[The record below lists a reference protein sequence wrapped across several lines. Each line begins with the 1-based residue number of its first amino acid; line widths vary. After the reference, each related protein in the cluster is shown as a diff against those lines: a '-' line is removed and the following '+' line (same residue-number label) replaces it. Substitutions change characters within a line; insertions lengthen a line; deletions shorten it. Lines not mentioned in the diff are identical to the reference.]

1 MTISSINRR
10 FDFIGNGATAV
21 YPFTNMK
28 IFSKTDLLVTQ
39 RDTDDTELT
48 LTVDV
53 DYTVTGVGDTAG
65 GSITLTAGNLPQD
78 YALTI
83 RRRRPLTQ
91 NTDIRNQGDFFPEI
105 HEDAFDHLIMV
116 DQTQQEEIDRS
127 MKLPETVTGVD
138 ITMPIPEALKLL
150 RWNSSAAALESV
162 DLANIVNITAVDA
175 SLTLT
180 SETLSV
186 TNPVL
191 RAVAAGTVDAITATA
206 NPAPTSLV
214 NNLTVL
220 IEAVGANTTTTP
232 TLDLNGLGAVIIVK
246 GSGSA
251 LVAGDIPGANY
262 RMELSYDA
270 GTARWVLMNPYIN
283 RAGVVTLTGTETLT
297 NKTLTTPTIA
307 SMVNA
312 NHTHADAAGGGVLT
326 HSGLPVGAVVQV
338 VNYQTGAYASGVTAI
353 PVDDTIPQN
362 TEGDEYMT
370 LVITPKSAT
379 NKLLIQVTGYFSK
392 VDGGAVTLALFQDTT
407 AGALAVRSRSID
419 IGAGLTAQ
427 YLVSLNHYMTAGTVS
442 ATTFKVRAGTA
453 SGTIYF
459 NGNSTT
465 RLFGGALG
473 STITITEIKA

>member
-312 NHTHADAAGGGVLT
+312 NHTHADAAGGGIINITEDYVLIKD
-326 HSGLPVGAVVQV
+326 H
-338 VNYQTGAYASGVTAI
+338 
-353 PVDDTIPQN
+353 
-362 TEGDEYMT
+362 
-370 LVITPKSAT
+370 K
-379 NKLLIQVTGYFSK
+379 
-392 VDGGAVTLALFQDTT
+392 
-407 AGALAVRSRSID
+407 
-419 IGAGLTAQ
+419 
-427 YLVSLNHYMTAGTVS
+427 
-442 ATTFKVRAGTA
+442 A
-453 SGTIYF
+453 SGTAGGTFTSGAWRTRDLNTELVDTGSNASIAANQITLAAGTYRVRASAPAGAV
-459 NGNSTT
+459 NLHQT
-465 RLFGGALG
+465 RLYDITNTAVLVTGTSERIDAAIASSSRSFIEGRFTIAGSTVIELQHQCQSTFATNGFGYAGSFGGGEVYA
-473 STITITEIKA
+473 SIEFWKEN